1 MPLVVLTDVT
11 VMDGGSA
18 YAIGNRLHVVGIATT
33 TTLGVHI
40 QRLLQVTEIYD
51 NTGDVVRLTGVT
63 SETYNQFN
71 SLYRITE
78 IDVGAAKSF
87 RAAVMCLFLVSR
99 LQESE
104 QVL

>member
-1 MPLVVLTDVT
+1 MTDVT

-18 YAIGNRLHVVGIATT
+18 YAVGNRLHVVGIATT
-33 TTLGVHI
+33 TTLGVHTSAI
-40 QRLLQVTEIYD
+40 VTVTEIYD

-78 IDVGAAKSF
+78 
-87 RAAVMCLFLVSR
+87 MELVLR
-99 LQESE
+99 RVSE
-104 QVL
+104 Q